1 MDDFPKDPKIAGLA
15 LFTHIPSEGSRMIN
29 RSYRSNF
36 VGPFIAAIM
45 MIAVSSCGGGGGG
58 GATPPP
64 PPPANVS
71 PGGLWIGVDS
81 NGGDIVAIVT
91 ETGRFHFLTLD
102 DLSQGSGIIS
112 VSNVNNLSGDFQLVT
127 QLGFVFADG
136 TTLANCTLSG
146 TVTERQTMTVTVNC
160 TTTAG
165 LQSQSTATLN
175 YDASYDRDSSLAAIA
190 GNYQGISAVLNIT
203 GDGTIFS
210 QDAATGC
217 VVNGQVGIID
227 AAFNA
232 YDFGFTYNN
241 CLGQE
246 AILNGSTFSGI
257 AALDNTGNPEVLI
270 VTATGTVGAVLVSF
284 IQALDRI

>member
-1 MDDFPKDPKIAGLA
+1 
-15 LFTHIPSEGSRMIN
+15 MIN

-58 GATPPP
+58 GGVAPSS
-64 PPPANVS
+64 PANVS
-71 PGGLWIGVDS
+71 PGGIWIGVDS

-112 VSNVNNLSGDFQLVT
+112 VSNVNNLSGNFQLVT
-127 QLGFVFADG
+127 QLGFVFPDG

-146 TVTERQTMTVTVNC
+146 TVTERQTITVTVNC

-165 LQSQSTATLN
+165 LQQQNTATLS
-175 YDASYDRDSSLAAIA
+175 YDATYDLDSSLARIA
-190 GNYQGISAVLNIT
+190 GNFQGINAVLNIA
-203 GDGTIFS
+203 GDGTIFA
-210 QDAATGC
+210 QDAVTGC
-217 VVNGQVGIID
+217 VINGQVGIID

-232 YDFGFTYNN
+232 YDLGFTYNN

-257 AALDNTGNPEVLI
+257 AVLDNTGNPEVLI
-270 VTATGTVGAVLVSF
+270 VTAIGTVGAVLVSF